1 MLHLT
6 ATATVKVCRKE
17 DAIAALTLK
26 KTAKTSHTHHTT
38 AKPNMCSSALPGA
51 LQLWILVMV
60 TSLTRGEVI
69 APSSLNAIAGL
80 PFSLG
85 CNVTMETGHTVKQ
98 RDDVTLTDSRNN
110 VSIITIKRAGPKDE
124 GCYQCIFDIYPS
136 GGQEGKTCL
145 NIIGE
150 VGLEGNKTAVSGK
163 QATLSC
169 WYGLQE
175 RVRQVL
181 WRKTAEQGDTT
192 SVASYAKRG
201 QPTVER
207 PFLGRV
213 TLSPTL
219 GDSQLTI
226 RPVKTEDE
234 GCYSCEFHTYPE
246 GTRRATACLSVYVL
260 PKPEVT
266 YVTSSPGVIEANCT
280 ARSRPPAELVWNVEG
295 DNRTLGPPVSSSYE
309 QGDGTTWVTS
319 TLLLQSGLL
328 NDLSVKCLV
337 HHRGLE
343 TPMSVSLNTNVGPA
357 LAIVISVSC
366 VAALLLL
373 CLCVC
378 LCKCFL
384 CRDD

>member
-1 MLHLT
+1 MNVLQ
-6 ATATVKVCRKE
+6 
-17 DAIAALTLK
+17 
-26 KTAKTSHTHHTT
+26 
-38 AKPNMCSSALPGA
+38 PNMCSSALPGG
-51 LQLWILVMV
+51 LQIWILVMV

-69 APSSLNAIAGL
+69 APSNLNAIAGL

-98 RDDVTLTDSRNN
+98 VRWLNQHKQVLLAYKPGQPVTISSQRDDVTLTASRND
-110 VSIITIKRAGPKDE
+110 VSVITIKRAGPKDE

-150 VGLEGNKTAVSGK
+150 VGSEGNKTAVSGK

-175 RVRQVL
+175 RVHQVL

-213 TLSPTL
+213 TLSPSL
-219 GDSQLTI
+219 GDTQLTI

-266 YVTSSPGVIEANCT
+266 YVMSSSFIEANCT

-309 QGDGTTWVTS
+309 QGDGTTWVIS

-357 LAIVISVSC
+357 LAVLISVSC